1 MDVILLYCMGDT
13 VLEGKDAESIRN
25 ASERI
30 AKVLEEVDIE
40 HTIATDDYSTI
51 APLYL
56 CCCLVIFTAFLRFMT
71 PKCYQSHYYHFTY
84 VTI

>member
-1 MDVILLYCMGDT
+1 LGDT

-40 HTIATDDYSTI
+40 HTVATDDYCMVILFTESLLLFI
-51 APLYL
+51 FAAVWL
-56 CCCLVIFTAFLRFMT
+56 IFTALLRFMT
-71 PKCYQSHYYHFTY
+71 PK
-84 VTI
+84 